1 MTIATTVLLLAVVPP
16 TIFPVVFIGLLACTM
31 FGFEHVGLGRVGK
44 MIDNGLYNSV
54 IGVCNFI
61 TIADNATWNI
71 TSTTLGMITNIIDYI
86 AYPFVWYERQLTRLL
101 GIPPRKEW
109 AAEMIHIIVN
119 SDRSTNPL
127 NTIKWFVIIYISI
140 ILCTLVYKKV

>member
-1 MTIATTVLLLAVVPP
+1 MTILSAPILLTVVPT
-16 TIFPVVFIGLLACTM
+16 TIFPFVYIGLLGCTM

-54 IGVCNFI
+54 MGVCNFI
-61 TIADNATWNI
+61 TLADNATWNI
-71 TSTTLGMITNIIDYI
+71 TSTTLGMITNIMDYI
-86 AYPFVWYERQLTRLL
+86 AYPFVWSERQLARLL
-101 GIPPRKEW
+101 GMPSRKEW
-109 AAEMIHIIVN
+109 EAEMIHIIVN

-140 ILCTLVYKKV
+140 ILCTLVYKIV